1 MELTLSFFDPFEKKP
16 NQKSS
21 VPMDSQRNR
30 FFWAMRYIA
39 SNGFYVVID
48 DHLAYDTLVLDDTA
62 KWVASWQQLAAD
74 IAKDPVLRPR
84 VMLDLLNEP
93 DARGIKWTNGP
104 KGPTVGMATYY
115 EQAMD
120 AIYKVRGGRR
130 ERALMGLGVLRKKGA
145 FFGELTLKG
154 KKKIIS
160 LSLRA
165 PPLPPFQTLSQ
176 VHPTALMLLESTGQL
191 GTVAMNWGDGFA
203 TDAAVVAAGHVDDA
217 RPFFEKMMT
226 KPYVNNIVISPHI
239 YPPSISTHNEPE
251 VVLAPG
257 LFSRLDA
264 SFGYLTKRGF
274 CPAGMAQ
281 PTPAQLAAAVPGVP
295 ASPGCKTFP
304 VVYGETGS
312 KFDRALDVQMLD
324 DFAK

>member
-1 MELTLSFFDPFEKKP
+1 MPKDPKYATCHKVTPELMAASVAPPGVAAPAAATMPVPKNPIPATRNYEVCNDY
-16 NQKSS
+16 

-120 AIYKVRGGRR
+120 AIYKVRW
-130 ERALMGLGVLRKKGA
+130 
-145 FFGELTLKG
+145 F
-154 KKKIIS
+154 
-160 LSLRA
+160 
-165 PPLPPFQTLSQ
+165 
-176 VHPTALMLLESTGQL
+176 
-191 GTVAMNWGDGFA
+191 
-203 TDAAVVAAGHVDDA
+203 
-217 RPFFEKMMT
+217 
-226 KPYVNNIVISPHI
+226 
-239 YPPSISTHNEPE
+239 
-251 VVLAPG
+251 
-257 LFSRLDA
+257 
-264 SFGYLTKRGF
+264 
-274 CPAGMAQ
+274 
-281 PTPAQLAAAVPGVP
+281 
-295 ASPGCKTFP
+295 
-304 VVYGETGS
+304 
-312 KFDRALDVQMLD
+312 
-324 DFAK
+324 

>member
-1 MELTLSFFDPFEKKP
+1 
-16 NQKSS
+16 
-21 VPMDSQRNR
+21 
-30 FFWAMRYIA
+30 
-39 SNGFYVVID
+39 
-48 DHLAYDTLVLDDTA
+48 
-62 KWVASWQQLAAD
+62 
-74 IAKDPVLRPR
+74 
-84 VMLDLLNEP
+84 
-93 DARGIKWTNGP
+93 
-104 KGPTVGMATYY
+104 
-115 EQAMD
+115 
-120 AIYKVRGGRR
+120 
-130 ERALMGLGVLRKKGA
+130 
-145 FFGELTLKG
+145 
-154 KKKIIS
+154 
-160 LSLRA
+160 
-165 PPLPPFQTLSQ
+165 
-176 VHPTALMLLESTGQL
+176 MLLEGTGQL

-217 RPFFEKMMT
+217 RPFFEKMMA

-274 CPAGMAQ
+274 CPAGVPQ
-281 PTPAQLAAAVPGVP
+281 PTAAQLAAAVPGTP

>member
-1 MELTLSFFDPFEKKP
+1 M
-16 NQKSS
+16 
-21 VPMDSQRNR
+21 
-30 FFWAMRYIA
+30 
-39 SNGFYVVID
+39 
-48 DHLAYDTLVLDDTA
+48 
-62 KWVASWQQLAAD
+62 
-74 IAKDPVLRPR
+74 
-84 VMLDLLNEP
+84 
-93 DARGIKWTNGP
+93 
-104 KGPTVGMATYY
+104 
-115 EQAMD
+115 
-120 AIYKVRGGRR
+120 
-130 ERALMGLGVLRKKGA
+130 
-145 FFGELTLKG
+145 KG

-176 VHPTALMLLESTGQL
+176 VHPTALMLLEGTGQL

-274 CPAGMAQ
+274 CPAGVAQ
-281 PTPAQLAAAVPGVP
+281 PTPAQLAAAVPGMP

>member
-1 MELTLSFFDPFEKKP
+1 
-16 NQKSS
+16 
-21 VPMDSQRNR
+21 MDSQRNR

-130 ERALMGLGVLRKKGA
+130 ERALMGLGVSRKK
-145 FFGELTLKG
+145 
-154 KKKIIS
+154 
-160 LSLRA
+160 
-165 PPLPPFQTLSQ
+165 
-176 VHPTALMLLESTGQL
+176 
-191 GTVAMNWGDGFA
+191 
-203 TDAAVVAAGHVDDA
+203 
-217 RPFFEKMMT
+217 
-226 KPYVNNIVISPHI
+226 
-239 YPPSISTHNEPE
+239 
-251 VVLAPG
+251 
-257 LFSRLDA
+257 
-264 SFGYLTKRGF
+264 
-274 CPAGMAQ
+274 
-281 PTPAQLAAAVPGVP
+281 
-295 ASPGCKTFP
+295 
-304 VVYGETGS
+304 
-312 KFDRALDVQMLD
+312 
-324 DFAK
+324 